1 MLFHNSYFEDEV
13 RDSFFVPSEIKRA
26 WAAELE
32 VLSEIDK
39 ICKNHNIQYFADWG
53 TLLATVRH
61 EGFIPWD
68 DDLDIVMKREDYRR
82 FMEIAQTELPEGF
95 SAYNFRN
102 HDNLWLF
109 LGRVVGKRTIC
120 FEEEHLERFHQFP
133 YIAGVDIFVLDYV
146 SRDKEAEQK
155 RDGLALHTIA
165 LADMIGEGKG
175 NAAVIEQELKNL
187 EQICKIRILRGL
199 SNIEMRRELYG
210 VVELLFG
217 WFKEEEADELTQL
230 FPFGLKPGGFRISKK
245 CYEQALELPYENTR
259 IPVPVQYCGM
269 LERKYGDYMRLVRD
283 AGGHDYPFFEAQKKQ
298 LQAVLDFPMP
308 EYKFSE
314 KQLCYEKNND
324 GYKHILKDKIGS
336 LEQAV
341 SYLVNTWNIN
351 EKEQDVSDRKSG
363 ISLSVA
369 ENVQDR
375 DRQNILGELQNM
387 QQTSI
392 EMGTLIEN
400 IKGEGTQT
408 VKQLEELCEL
418 IYECSVVLG
427 QSEDKDISANLEQ
440 LHSKIADTEQILQT
454 EILARNET
462 VFYIS
467 KTAHWQYIEWYW
479 KKLIETG
486 NTDIYI
492 VPLPYYYKKYDGT
505 RYASKYEYNEIE
517 KRVKNSIQQLKNKQA
532 VSNIHVVD
540 YEEFDVRLH
549 QPEQIVIENPYD
561 EWNQV
566 TTLPEEFYS
575 RNLQKYTEKLI
586 YIVPFQVEE
595 FTKINYREYHNMQY
609 YCTMPGVVRADV
621 VYVQSKNMRE
631 VYIQKLTDFAGE
643 ATRNV
648 WEKKIAVAEQ
658 TEYNN
663 VNHKISEAEQNQ
675 SVNSADIGMQNTITT
690 KKKIAFFA
698 QVGLTIQYR
707 DEMLEK
713 LQSVLTIFRDSQE
726 KVELLWIGDREH
738 DAFLKEYDS
747 EFAEKY
753 EAIIKDFVKEGWGRY
768 LDRTDA
774 SVSEV
779 VAMCDAYYGS
789 ASHIALEF
797 EVKKKPVMIMDVEVM

>member
-1 MLFHNSYFEDEV
+1 MTFNNTFFEDEV
-13 RDSFFVPSEIKRA
+13 RDGFFVPSEIKRA

-39 ICKNHNIQYFADWG
+39 ICKKHKIQYFADWG
-53 TLLATVRH
+53 TLLATIRH

-109 LGRVVGKRTIC
+109 LGRVVGKRQIC
-120 FEEEHLERFHQFP
+120 FEEDHLERFHQFP

-146 SRDKEAEQK
+146 SRDKEAERK
-155 RDGLALHTIA
+155 RDELALRTIVV
-165 LADMIGEGKG
+165 ADMIGEGKMRSD
-175 NAAVIEQELKNL
+175 VMEQELHKL
-187 EQICKIRILRGL
+187 EQICKIQIRRNL
-199 SNIEMRRELYG
+199 SAMEMRRELYG

-230 FPFGLKPGGFRISKK
+230 FPFGLKPDGFRISKK

-259 IPVPVQYCGM
+259 IPVPVQYCEM

-308 EYKFSE
+308 EYKFAE
-314 KQLCYEKNND
+314 EQLYCEKNKD
-324 GYKHILKDKIGS
+324 GYKRFLKEKICS
-336 LEQAV
+336 LKQAV
-341 SYLVNTWNIN
+341 SYLKNTWNISV
-351 EKEQDVSDRKSG
+351 KEQAVSDRKSS

-375 DRQNILGELQNM
+375 NRQNILDELQNM
-387 QQTSI
+387 QQTAI

-400 IKGEGTQT
+400 IKGEETQT

-418 IYECSVVLG
+418 IYQCSVVLG
-427 QSEDKDISANLEQ
+427 QLEDISAKLEQ
-440 LHSKIADTEQILQT
+440 LHNKIADTEQILQT
-454 EILARNET
+454 EILARNES
-462 VFYIS
+462 VFYTS
-467 KTAHWQYIEWYW
+467 KAAHWQYIEWYW

-517 KRVKNSIQQLKNKQA
+517 KNVKNSIRQLKNKEA
-532 VSNIHVVD
+532 SLNTHVVG
-540 YEEFDVRLH
+540 YEEFDARLH

-561 EWNQV
+561 EWNQAI
-566 TTLPEEFYS
+566 TLPEEFYS
-575 RNLQKYTEKLI
+575 RNIQKYTEKLV

-595 FTKINYREYHNMQY
+595 FTKANYREYHNMQY

-621 VYVQSKNMRE
+621 VYVQSENMRE

-648 WEKKIAVAEQ
+648 WEKKIAVAEPI
-658 TEYNN
+658 EYDNIN
-663 VNHKISEAEQNQ
+663 RKISEVQQNQ
-675 SVNSADIGMQNTITT
+675 PVNNANIGMQNTIIT
-690 KKKIAFFA
+690 KKKIAFFVQA
-698 QVGLTIQYR
+698 GLTIQYR
-707 DEMLEK
+707 DEMLKK
-713 LQSVLTIFRDSQE
+713 LQSVLTIFRDNQE

-738 DAFLKEYDS
+738 DAFLKKYDS
-747 EFAEKY
+747 KFAEKY
-753 EAIIKDFVKEGWGRY
+753 EEVIKEFVKEGWGRY

>member
-1 MLFHNSYFEDEV
+1 MEFIESFFEDEV
-13 RDSFFVPSEIKRA
+13 RDGFFVPAEIKQA

-39 ICKNHNIQYFADWG
+39 ICKKHNIQYFADWG
-53 TLLATVRH
+53 TLLAVVRH
-61 EGFIPWD
+61 EGYIPWD
-68 DDLDIVMKREDYRR
+68 DDLDIVMKRDDYRR

-109 LGRVVGKRTIC
+109 LGRVVGKRRIC

-146 SRDKEAEQK
+146 SRDKEVERK
-155 RDGLALHTIA
+155 RDELALRTIA
-165 LADMIGEGKG
+165 IADMIGEGKMHSD
-175 NAAVIEQELKNL
+175 VREHELHKL
-187 EQICKIRILRGL
+187 EQICRIQIPRNL
-199 SNIEMRRELYG
+199 SAMEMRRELYG

-230 FPFGLKPGGFRISKK
+230 FPFGLKPDGYRISKK

-259 IPVPVQYCGM
+259 IPVPVQYCEM

-283 AGGHDYPFFEAQKKQ
+283 TGGHDYPFFEAQKKQ

-314 KQLCYEKNND
+314 EQLCCEKNND
-324 GYKHILKDKIGS
+324 GYKQFLKEKIYS
-336 LEQAV
+336 LKQAV
-341 SYLVNTWNIN
+341 SNLKQVWNIR
-351 EKEQDVSDRKSG
+351 KE
-363 ISLSVA
+363 
-369 ENVQDR
+369 R
-375 DRQNILGELQNM
+375 DILAGLQNM
-387 QQTSI
+387 QQTAI

-400 IKGEGTQT
+400 IRGEGTQT
-408 VKQLEELCEL
+408 VKRLEELCEL
-418 IYECSVVLG
+418 VYECSVVLG
-427 QSEDKDISANLEQ
+427 QSEEISVKLEQ
-440 LHSKIADTEQILQT
+440 LHNKIADTEQILQT

-467 KTAHWQYIEWYW
+467 KAAHWQYIEWYW

-517 KRVKNSIQQLKNKQA
+517 KSVKNSIRQLKNKQA
-532 VSNIHVVD
+532 VSNIHVVG

-549 QPEQIVIENPYD
+549 HPDQIIIENPYD
-561 EWNQV
+561 EWNQA

-575 RNLQKYTEKLI
+575 RNLQKYTEKLV

-595 FTKINYREYHNMQY
+595 FTKANYREYHNMQY

-621 VYVQSKNMRE
+621 VYVQSENMRE

-648 WEKKIAVAEQ
+648 WEQKIAVTEQ
-658 TEYNN
+658 TRYDN

-675 SVNSADIGMQNTITT
+675 PVNSADIDMQKSKMV
-690 KKKIAFFA
+690 KKKIAFFV

-738 DAFLKEYDS
+738 DAFLKKYDS
-747 EFAEKY
+747 KFAEKY
-753 EAIIKDFVKEGWGRY
+753 EVVIKEFVKEGWGRY

-797 EVKKKPVMIMDVEVM
+797 EVKKKPVMIMDVEVR